1 MRRGNLPQID
11 GASRMGYFIFRRIVG
26 FVLTLLAV
34 SVVVFLAMN
43 VLPGD
48 PALNILGIESSED
61 ARAALREQLGLD
73 EPAVFRY
80 FNWIYN
86 ALQGD
91 FGISYSYGV
100 PVSDLIVER
109 IPMTLSL
116 AISGMVLTT
125 VVALVMGITA
135 ASYHKK
141 AGDWVVMLLSQLGVA
156 IPAFWLSMLLVL
168 LFAVKLRWLPPGGF
182 AGWDDPLAAMRS
194 LVLPTVSLALVQS
207 AVLARVT
214 RSSALEVIRHDF
226 VRTARASGF
235 SRGRVLWRHV
245 LPNALIPIVTIVG
258 LQFAALVSGTIVIEN
273 VFYLPGLGR
282 LIFQSISN
290 RDLFTVQALV
300 MMFAVIVVSAN
311 FLVDIA
317 YVLIDPRLK
326 ARTE

>member
-1 MRRGNLPQID
+1 
-11 GASRMGYFIFRRIVG
+11 MGYFLFRRIIG
-26 FVLTLLAV
+26 LVLTLFSV
-34 SVVVFLAMN
+34 SVVVFASMN
-43 VLPGD
+43 ILPGD
-48 PALNILGIESSED
+48 PALSILGLESSED

-73 EPAVFRY
+73 KPMIGQY
-80 FNWIYN
+80 FDWIFN
-86 ALQGD
+86 AMQGD
-91 FGISYSYGV
+91 FGTSYSYGV
-100 PVSDLIVER
+100 PVSELISER

-116 AISGMVLTT
+116 AFSGMALTT
-125 VVALVMGITA
+125 VLALALGISA

-141 AGDWVVMLLSQLGVA
+141 PGDWGVMLISQLGIA

-182 AGWDDPLAAMRS
+182 PGWDQPLAAMRS
-194 LVLPTVSLALVQS
+194 LILPTVSLALVQS

-214 RSSALEVIRHDF
+214 RSSALEVIRLDF

-235 SRGRVLWRHV
+235 SKRRILWRHV
-245 LPNALIPIVTIVG
+245 LPNAMIPIVTIVG

-282 LIFQSISN
+282 LIFQSIAN

-300 MMFAVIVVSAN
+300 MMFAIIVVLAN

-326 ARTE
+326 GRME